1 MTRSPDVDWYPK
13 AYCMG
18 RSGSDHSGAE
28 RVNVSV
34 SSWPDR
40 GETENIPGVG
50 GEFTVTITL
59 AKDEKSPAVDDR

>member
-1 MTRSPDVDWYPK
+1 
-13 AYCMG
+13 MG

-50 GEFTVTITL
+50 GAFTVTITL
-59 AKDEKSPAVDDR
+59 AEDEKSPAVDDR